1 MRDCPKCGATLAAD
15 AVSCR
20 YCGAG
25 SAAPFADVE
34 LIDVGNNIIA
44 VIKVLRT
51 ALDIGLKESKEMAEL
66 PKPTRFSL
74 EGPRALKLVND
85 LVQAGA
91 RARLV

>member
-1 MRDCPKCGATLAAD
+1 
-15 AVSCR
+15 
-20 YCGAG
+20 
-25 SAAPFADVE
+25 
-34 LIDVGNNIIA
+34 
-44 VIKVLRT
+44 
-51 ALDIGLKESKEMAEL
+51 MAEL